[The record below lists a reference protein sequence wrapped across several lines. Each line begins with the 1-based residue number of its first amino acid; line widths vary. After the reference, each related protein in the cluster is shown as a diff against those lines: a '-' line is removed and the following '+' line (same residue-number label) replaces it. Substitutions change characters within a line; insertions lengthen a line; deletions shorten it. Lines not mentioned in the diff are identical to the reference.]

1 MNDAEIVS
9 WYYAKHV
16 ENSKRQQRKDRIKEK
31 EVKPS
36 TSEKISTSRE
46 RQKHTKSGSEEKRSS
61 SGQKSSRKL
70 ADFADL
76 DIEEPDRNLKR
87 SKDETV
93 REWLSYNNFG
103 IADDTL
109 HEEREVDD
117 LPGTQMA
124 SISTKINEQKTLKS
138 YNQQSLPSP
147 FPDKIVHKRRK
158 PKKKVIKDNRNVFK
172 NSSGH
177 QMYIKEVPF
186 PDGVSTNYEK
196 AKIENFLTEEEANIE
211 EETIADI
218 YPRYNH
224 LQEQRRT
231 DNICD
236 LIHHTVYCYKV
247 KSRSQQFK

>member
-1 MNDAEIVS
+1 MKADEIRKILKGKKDAYNYELHTTDDFARKKKVTKKYFDIKKILKEMNDAEIVS

-158 PKKKVIKDNRNVFK
+158 PKVKGHSKKSDTFK
-172 NSSGH
+172 ELILLL
-177 QMYIKEVPF
+177 Y
-186 PDGVSTNYEK
+186 
-196 AKIENFLTEEEANIE
+196 FLSN
-211 EETIADI
+211 
-218 YPRYNH
+218 
-224 LQEQRRT
+224 
-231 DNICD
+231 
-236 LIHHTVYCYKV
+236 
-247 KSRSQQFK
+247 